1 MSPGSLR
8 VAAVQFEPLVGDR
21 QANVLRFEEVV
32 SAHGEALD
40 LMVFPELFTT
50 GYDLTVIKDHADALA
65 EPIPGPTTE
74 LAIDLAARHDVTL
87 SLTILE
93 SDEGRL
99 HDTMVLVTGG
109 GLEARYRKSHLYPNE
124 ISLFIPGGNLDVFAV
139 DGVKYGPMICFEHAF
154 PEVAT
159 TLALRGAQVLLI
171 PSAVPRGYEYLLTL
185 RTRARA
191 QDNQVFAIAANLVGE
206 EPDGFC
212 GMSLVVAP
220 DGRILGQGPARGE
233 VVVVA
238 EIDVEEIAAERSREP
253 ALHMRLPELYEAR

>member
-1 MSPGSLR
+1 LTLR
-8 VAAVQFEPLVGDR
+8 VAAVQFEPEVGDLK
-21 QANVLRFEEVV
+21 ANRARFEDLV
-32 SAHGEALD
+32 AGHGKELD

-50 GYDLTVIKDHADALA
+50 GYDLTVVKDRYAELA

-74 LAIDLAARHDVTL
+74 LAVDLAARYDVVL

-93 SDEGRL
+93 RADDRL
-99 HDTMVLVTGG
+99 HDTMILVTGDG
-109 GLEARYRKSHLYPNE
+109 PAARYRKSHLYPDE
-124 ISLFIPGGNLDVFAV
+124 IPLFSPGLDLEVVALN
-139 DGVKYGPMICFEHAF
+139 GIKYGPMICFEHAF

-191 QDNQVFAIAANLVGE
+191 QDNQVFAIAANLVGR

-212 GMSLVVAP
+212 GMSMIVAP
-220 DGRILGQGPARGE
+220 DGRLLGQAPARGE
-233 VVVVA
+233 AVVVA
-238 EIDVEEIAAERSREP
+238 ELDVEEIAAERAREP
-253 ALHMRLPELYEAR
+253 ALHMRMPHLYEKG

>member
-1 MSPGSLR
+1 MSQSSLR
-8 VAAVQFEPLVGDR
+8 VAAVQFEPVVGDR
-21 QANVLRFEEVV
+21 QANLPRFEELV
-32 SAHGEALD
+32 SSHGEALD

-50 GYDLTVIKDHADALA
+50 GYDLTVIKEHSDELA

-74 LAIDLAARHDVTL
+74 RAVELASRHDVTL

-99 HDTMVLVTGG
+99 HDTMIVVTGEG
-109 GLEARYRKSHLYPNE
+109 VAGRYRKSHLYPNE
-124 ISLFIPGGNLDVFAV
+124 IPLLSPGLNLDVV
-139 DGVKYGPMICFEHAF
+139 DVSGITFGPMICFEHAF

-191 QDNQVFAIAANLVGE
+191 QDNQVFAIAANLVGK

-212 GMSLVVAP
+212 GMSMVVAP

-233 VVVVA
+233 AVVVA
-238 EIDVEEIAAERSREP
+238 EIDVGEIAAERAREP
-253 ALHMRLPELYEAR
+253 ALHMRLPDLYEAR